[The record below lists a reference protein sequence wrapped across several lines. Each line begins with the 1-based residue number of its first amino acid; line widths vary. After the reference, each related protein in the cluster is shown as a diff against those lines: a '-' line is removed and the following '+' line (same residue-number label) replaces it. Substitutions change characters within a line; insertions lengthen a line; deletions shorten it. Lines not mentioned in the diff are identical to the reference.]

1 MTSNLFKVSRDYFK
15 RFEKHKE
22 QLDAIREESRSKIE
36 KYSNKMLAM
45 GHVKQKI
52 ENKMGP

>member
-1 MTSNLFKVSRDYFK
+1 MTSNLFKVSRDDFK

-22 QLDAIREESRSKIE
+22 QWDAIREESRSKIE